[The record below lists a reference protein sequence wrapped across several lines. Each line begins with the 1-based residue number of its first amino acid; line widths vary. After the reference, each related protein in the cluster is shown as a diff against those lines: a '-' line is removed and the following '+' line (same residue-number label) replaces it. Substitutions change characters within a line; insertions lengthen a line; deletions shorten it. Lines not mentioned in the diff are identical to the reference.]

1 LTGFIVREA
10 DRLNMQ
16 VPACKTIYRL
26 TKGLELAA
34 KNRIAKAR

>member
-1 LTGFIVREA
+1 
-10 DRLNMQ
+10 
-16 VPACKTIYRL
+16 VPTCKTIYRL